1 MAQSYTPVYVELLC
15 HAAHSPYLRF
25 PFKDK
30 DEDCQETVR
39 KDINCTFIFLG
50 LEEPGLIL
58 SHLQQPVKRGKV
70 STLLGALQRQ
80 QSTSILLFYKG
91 KGN

>member
-1 MAQSYTPVYVELLC
+1 MAQSYTPVYVKLLC
-15 HAAHSPYLRF
+15 HAARSPYLRF

-30 DEDCQETVR
+30 DDCQEIVR

-58 SHLQQPVKRGKV
+58 SHLQQLVK
-70 STLLGALQRQ
+70 
-80 QSTSILLFYKG
+80 
-91 KGN
+91 